1 LGEALQTQKLELTPC
16 PTDASRFL
24 AQSQSRIS
32 NYVQPDNAEAPPR
45 NPNDRYRR
53 SNQPLRTQSRGYPS
67 RHGNPYQ
74 SASHLSNFASRYS
87 AAPDA
92 PLFHSA
98 LDDFR
103 EEDDEEERERE
114 TADFFAL
121 QKSRRNFAPAR
132 LQESEE
138 TDPDGS
144 NASLDTSKDEDGR
157 AVEDRGRGRGIKS
170 SWNGGGRST
179 RGRGQAPETLGE
191 ELEEDKDGGSLRR
204 SSEASSK
211 GKDRMVDVGLESTIE
226 DDDPPDDLAVEMPG
240 DDHPPAFQ
248 TFRSK
253 PGVIRL
259 PTDPKPGQDR
269 DLGASTNAGA
279 GIQRP
284 SSVETVPATIATTL
298 GEAPK
303 HDVFWGSLY
312 LICLGGLFA
321 TFFLVFLHTSAPDKN
336 IGDTIYSTLHASFH
350 LFAIDTVASIIVS
363 LLWLALLRSYVRSL
377 VHLILL
383 ALPVIL
389 ISFSLY
395 PFISSYKGASER
407 TGIQD
412 KAMRWLSF
420 VPGIFA
426 LVWLYTIYKGRH
438 SLNKAIGILEF
449 ASRILA
455 ANPALLGLGFATLG
469 AVVAW
474 TWMWLGMFTRVFLGG
489 HLTTSVTRF
498 IIDAT
503 SWWLAVYFVMMYIWT
518 LSVISGVQ
526 RSTTAATVSQWYFHR
541 NVVPSP
547 TSRDVVKAA
556 FVHSTTTLFGTISL
570 STLIALLIRLPLLL
584 LPRRLMSV
592 VTIFAY
598 SFVPTPIAAL
608 TNPLTLTYAAIHS
621 QPLHPSAR
629 GLSQM
634 TFLSP
639 QAPTTTL
646 TPRSFNA
653 RNNQN
658 TPLLPYRLAKLLLH
672 ATRFIM
678 AMALGFGG
686 WVATA
691 RQLNIAMP
699 DGVGIRGSA
708 YAYVVGLVASFIGW
722 GVLGAMEGVLSG
734 IVDASV
740 VCWGSERGMA
750 GGGAYCLEAGYL
762 FSEGRERDLP

>member
-1 LGEALQTQKLELTPC
+1 MSLSA
-16 PTDASRFL
+16 DASRFL

-32 NYVQPDNAEAPPR
+32 NFVQPDNADTPPR

-53 SNQPLRTQSRGYPS
+53 LNQPLRGGSRGYPQRQS
-67 RHGNPYQ
+67 NPYQ
-74 SASHLSNFASRYS
+74 STSHLSGFNFTSRYQ

-98 LDDFR
+98 LDEFR

-121 QKSRRNFAPAR
+121 QRSRRVFAPTR
-132 LQESEE
+132 LEESSE
-138 TDPDGS
+138 TDGNGS
-144 NASLDTSKDEDGR
+144 NASIDNSKDEDGR

-170 SWNGGGRST
+170 SWTGGGQST
-179 RGRGQAPETLGE
+179 RGRGQTPETVGE
-191 ELEEDKDGGSLRR
+191 EGEDVSRDTESNRT
-204 SSEASSK
+204 SSK
-211 GKDRMVDVGLESTIE
+211 RKERMVDVGLESTIE
-226 DDDPPDDLAVEMPG
+226 DSDPPDDLAVELPEE
-240 DDHPPAFQ
+240 DSPPAFQ
-248 TFRSK
+248 RFRQAPKSG
-253 PGVIRL
+253 PIRL
-259 PTDPKPGQDR
+259 PTDSKNIPRDR
-269 DLGASTNAGA
+269 DIESGLAQGA
-279 GIQRP
+279 GFPRPP
-284 SSVETVPATIATTL
+284 SSVETVPVTIAITPE
-298 GEAPK
+298 EARK
-303 HDVFWGSLY
+303 HDPFWGSLY
-312 LICLGGLFA
+312 LICLGALCA
-321 TFFLVFLHTSAPDKN
+321 TFFLIFLHTSTPDGN
-336 IGDTIYSTLHASFH
+336 LGDTIYTTLNASFH
-350 LFAIDTVASIIVS
+350 LFAVDTVVAIIVS
-363 LLWLALLRSYVRSL
+363 LVWLAMLRSFVRSL
-377 VHLILL
+377 VYLIVL
-383 ALPVIL
+383 AVPVIL
-389 ISFSLY
+389 FSFSLY
-395 PFISSYKGASER
+395 PLISSYKGASQ
-407 TGIQD
+407 GSSLQD

-420 VPGIFA
+420 VPGLFA
-426 LVWLYTIYKGRH
+426 FIWLYTIYKGRQ

-455 ANPALLGLGFATLG
+455 ANPGLLGLGFATLV

-489 HLTTSVTRF
+489 HLSTSLTKF

-503 SWWLAVYFVMMYIWT
+503 SWWLAVYFVLMYIWT
-518 LSVISGVQ
+518 LSVISGIQ

-541 NVVPSP
+541 NNIPAP
-547 TSRDVVKAA
+547 TSREVVIAA
-556 FVHSTTTLFGTISL
+556 FSHATTTLFGTICL
-570 STLIALLIRLPLLL
+570 STLLALLIRLPLLV
-584 LPRRLMSV
+584 LPRRLIGAIA
-592 VTIFAY
+592 IFAY
-598 SFVPTPIAAL
+598 SLIPAPIAAL

-634 TFLSP
+634 TFLTP

-646 TPRSFNA
+646 TPRSFSS
-653 RNNQN
+653 RTHQT

-691 RQLNIAMP
+691 RQLAIKMP
-699 DGVGIRGSA
+699 EGAGIRGSA

-740 VCWGSERGMA
+740 VCWGSERTMA

-762 FSEGRERDLP
+762 FGERDGP

>member
-1 LGEALQTQKLELTPC
+1 MSFSA
-16 PTDASRFL
+16 DASRFL
-24 AQSQSRIS
+24 AQSQSRFS
-32 NYVQPDNAEAPPR
+32 NFVQPDNAEAPPR

-53 SNQPLRTQSRGYPS
+53 LNQPLRGGSRGYPQRQS
-67 RHGNPYQ
+67 NPYQ
-74 SASHLSNFASRYS
+74 PTSHLSGFNFTSRYQ

-98 LDDFR
+98 LDEFR

-121 QKSRRNFAPAR
+121 QRSRRVFAPTR
-132 LQESEE
+132 LEESSE
-138 TDPDGS
+138 TDGNGS
-144 NASLDTSKDEDGR
+144 NASLDNSKDEDGR

-170 SWNGGGRST
+170 SWTGGGQST
-179 RGRGQAPETLGE
+179 RGRGRTPETVGE
-191 ELEEDKDGGSLRR
+191 EREDVSRATEWR
-204 SSEASSK
+204 SSPNSSK
-211 GKDRMVDVGLESTIE
+211 GKEQMVDVGLESTIE
-226 DDDPPDDLAVEMPG
+226 DSEPPDDLAVEMPEE
-240 DDHPPAFQ
+240 DSPPAFQ
-248 TFRSK
+248 RFRQVPK
-253 PGVIRL
+253 TEPIRF
-259 PTDPKPGQDR
+259 PTDLKNIPRDR
-269 DLGASTNAGA
+269 DVESGLAPQNSGFP
-279 GIQRP
+279 RPP
-284 SSVETVPATIATTL
+284 SSVETVPAILATPPE
-298 GEAPK
+298 EARK
-303 HDVFWGSLY
+303 HDPFWGSLY
-312 LICLGGLFA
+312 LICLGALIA
-321 TFFLVFLHTSAPDKN
+321 TFFLIFLHTSTPDG
-336 IGDTIYSTLHASFH
+336 ILGDTIYTTLNASFH
-350 LFAIDTVASIIVS
+350 LFAVDTVVAIIVS
-363 LLWLALLRSYVRSL
+363 LVWLAMLRSFVRLL
-377 VHLILL
+377 VYLIVL
-383 ALPVIL
+383 AVPVIL
-389 ISFSLY
+389 FSFSLY
-395 PFISSYKGASER
+395 PLISSYKGATQGSSL
-407 TGIQD
+407 QD

-420 VPGIFA
+420 VPGVFA
-426 LVWLYTIYKGRH
+426 FIWLYTIYKGRQ

-455 ANPALLGLGFATLG
+455 ANPGLLGLGFATLV

-489 HLTTSVTRF
+489 HLSTSLTKF

-503 SWWLAVYFVMMYIWT
+503 SWWLAVYFVLMYIWT
-518 LSVISGVQ
+518 LSVISGIQ

-541 NVVPSP
+541 NTVPAP
-547 TSRDVVKAA
+547 TSREVVLAA
-556 FVHSTTTLFGTISL
+556 FSHATTTLFGTICL
-570 STLIALLIRLPLLL
+570 STLLALLIRLPLLV
-584 LPRRLMSV
+584 LPRRLIGAIA
-592 VTIFAY
+592 IFAY
-598 SFVPTPIAAL
+598 SLIPAPIAAL

-634 TFLSP
+634 TFLTP

-646 TPRSFNA
+646 TPRSFSS
-653 RNNQN
+653 RTHQT

-691 RQLNIAMP
+691 RQLSIKMP
-699 DGVGIRGSA
+699 EGAGIRGSA

-740 VCWGSERGMA
+740 VCWGSERTMA

-762 FSEGRERDLP
+762 FGERDGP